1 MNANYSILERL
12 LRLCRRSPGQ
22 GETGVAMSPAVP
34 YRDLGAGRQ
43 WESNT
48 CSQTFS
54 KFGNEL
60 NLYGAK
66 PPYRLHVTTGDPD
79 QATQYSLNAGI
90 TKRSVVNGAVAGRT
104 RSAAGEPEHESG

>member
-1 MNANYSILERL
+1 
-12 LRLCRRSPGQ
+12 
-22 GETGVAMSPAVP
+22 MSPCHQPSLIVIWVQVATE
-34 YRDLGAGRQ
+34 
-43 WESNT
+43 ESNSR